1 MREGLSKVGF
11 EGSTDFFLN
20 LQVWGTPD
28 QCMEKV
34 MTIRSKI
41 GCNTFTGVFCYGGM
55 PYDEAERNIRLFA
68 SDVMPRLQNLN

>member
-1 MREGLSKVGF
+1 MTEGLSKIGF

-20 LQVWGTPD
+20 LQVWGTPE
-28 QCMEKV
+28 QCVEKV
-34 MTIRSKI
+34 LASRSKV
-41 GCNTFTGVFCYGGM
+41 GCNAFTGVFCYGGM